1 MNAANHPT
9 WLRLKDS
16 FLKPTFKQR
25 SVRICAALLAGGIA
39 WRISGKIYWFNIPIY
54 CLLLIPAFVSIIDL
68 YLRVRFTLL
77 SMMLAIVTLQ
87 LPIILFVRADSDIGL
102 GLGGA
107 LLIIW
112 VMVIGARIKAQLEED
127 EQKKQQPEA
136 PKEVRT
142 Q

>member
-1 MNAANHPT
+1 
-9 WLRLKDS
+9 
-16 FLKPTFKQR
+16 
-25 SVRICAALLAGGIA
+25 VRICAALLVGGIA
-39 WRISGKIYWFNIPIY
+39 WRISGKIYWLNIPIY

-87 LPIILFVRADSDIGL
+87 LPIILFVRADSGVGF

-112 VMVIGARIKAQLEED
+112 VMVIGARIKAQLEDD
-127 EQKKQQPEA
+127 EQKKQQAHA
-136 PKEVRT
+136 PKDVHT